1 MVTAMAITA
10 INTKPV
16 GRAGDLRALSPRG
29 IMRVQFVCL
38 GNICRSPT
46 AHAVLRAKVQGLGW
60 RVESAGTGAW
70 HLGHPPDPRAVAE
83 AEARGYPMA
92 DLRAEQFTAADFERF
107 DLILAMD
114 RSNLR
119 DILAL
124 RPRGGGAEVALFL
137 EYTLGQRQDVPDPYY
152 NGGFAEVFDMIER
165 GADAL
170 ISSSS

>member
-1 MVTAMAITA
+1 
-10 INTKPV
+10 
-16 GRAGDLRALSPRG
+16 
-29 IMRVQFVCL
+29 MRVQFVCL

-46 AHAVLRAKVQGLGW
+46 AHAVLRAKAIGLGW
-60 RVESAGTGAW
+60 QVESAGTGAW

-92 DLRAEQFTAADFERF
+92 DLRAEKLAAKDFERF

-124 RPRGGGAEVALFL
+124 RPKGGAQVALFL
-137 EYTLGQRQDVPDPYY
+137 EHTLGQRRDVPDPYY
-152 NGGFAEVFDMIER
+152 TGGFAEVFDMIER

-170 ISSSS
+170 INASS